1 LLIGALSFVGL
12 MYWYQ
17 WSARSLGPDEV
28 DGYLETIA
36 AQTQLP
42 GGRHDLTALR
52 DFLEADDGQ
61 PFYTVNLYQFH
72 DQAQYR
78 HDSGFSGS
86 GAQAYDRFSRIMI
99 RLLAA
104 RASHPVFGSNWI
116 GANEAGWDR
125 IVIVRYRSRRDIAD
139 LFASDAFAAA
149 SMHKWAAL
157 EANERLLAGAVSI
170 PGGSLVTVT
179 LSILM
184 AALTYLAGL
193 ARERGHVRRPGIARR
208 LRPDR
213 QGHGRNQ

>member
-1 LLIGALSFVGL
+1 MLIGALSFVGL

-42 GGRHDLTALR
+42 GGQHDLTALR

-78 HDSGFSGS
+78 HGSGFSGT
-86 GAQAYDRFSRIMI
+86 GVEAYDRFSRIMI

-104 RASHPVFGSNWI
+104 RASHPVFGSHWI
-116 GANEAGWDR
+116 GAGEADWDR

-139 LFASDAFAAA
+139 LFASDAFADA
-149 SMHKWAAL
+149 SLHKWAAL
-157 EANERLLAGAVSI
+157 ETNQRLLAGAIQI
-170 PGGSLVTVT
+170 PGGVFAILF
-179 LSILM
+179 LSALI
-184 AALTYLAGL
+184 AALFHLGAGAL
-193 ARERGHVRRPGIARR
+193 SLFTRRRR
-208 LRPDR
+208 SIPA
-213 QGHGRNQ
+213 